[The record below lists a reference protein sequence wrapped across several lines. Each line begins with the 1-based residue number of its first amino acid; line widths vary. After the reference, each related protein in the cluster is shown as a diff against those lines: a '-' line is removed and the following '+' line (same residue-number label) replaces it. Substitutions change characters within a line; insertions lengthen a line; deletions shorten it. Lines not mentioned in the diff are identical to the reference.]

1 MDPNLFHVDWDRLF
15 EVLIAI
21 IVLSF
26 FLERG
31 LALLFENRAFV
42 NKFQGKG
49 IKEPIAFVLAFVI
62 CWRWDFD
69 AVSIVIL
76 SESTTLLGKAITA
89 GIIAGGSKASIKL
102 FHDVMKVKSS
112 AKKEYEEAKAVS
124 GPDGGGK

>member
-1 MDPNLFHVDWDRLF
+1 MDPNLFHVDWERLL

-26 FLERG
+26 FLERA
-31 LALLFENRAFV
+31 LALIFESRAYV
-42 NKFQGKG
+42 NKLQGKG
-49 IKEPIAFVLAFVI
+49 YKEPVAFLLAFLI

-76 SESTTLLGKAITA
+76 SESTTLLGQGITA

-102 FHDVMKVKSS
+102 FQELMNVKSS
-112 AKKEYEEAKAVS
+112 ATREYEKANV
-124 GPDGGGK
+124 GGGK